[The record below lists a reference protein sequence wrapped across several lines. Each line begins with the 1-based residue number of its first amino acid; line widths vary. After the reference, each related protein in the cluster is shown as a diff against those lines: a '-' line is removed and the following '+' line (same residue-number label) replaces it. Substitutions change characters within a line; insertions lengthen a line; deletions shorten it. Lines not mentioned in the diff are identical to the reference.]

1 MATTPKTTINNDLN
15 VLADNG
21 NGPDDFG
28 GDGSNN
34 GAITLPSGSST
45 NGGVVSVN
53 NNGTPNDPTD
63 DSVIYSPANGFV
75 GTDTFDYTIT
85 DANNDTWHQIQL
97 MIKTN
102 QNKIH
107 ILLVQMLDINHTLY
121 NNKNMLD
128 LHKAMDHVHMLEII
142 HLEK

>member
-1 MATTPKTTINNDLN
+1 MDVHI
-15 VLADNG
+15 VLPMKMVRNIHDEY
-21 NGPDDFG
+21 
-28 GDGSNN
+28 DG
-34 GAITLPSGSST
+34 
-45 NGGVVSVN
+45 
-53 NNGTPNDPTD
+53 
-63 DSVIYSPANGFV
+63 Y
-75 GTDTFDYTIT
+75 DYTMDEIYDVN